1 MPDSLIHT
9 RGPVGSNRGVGT
21 NRAVR
26 ASMAVAARIGAWMP
40 DLTKLPTW
48 ADKRHVYS
56 VVETPRGSRAKLE
69 FDAKL
74 GAFTLSKPLLAGL
87 DLSL

>member
-1 MPDSLIHT
+1 
-9 RGPVGSNRGVGT
+9 
-21 NRAVR
+21 
-26 ASMAVAARIGAWMP
+26 MP
-40 DLTKLPTW
+40 DLRKLPTW
-48 ADKRHVYS
+48 VDKHHVHT

>member
-1 MPDSLIHT
+1 
-9 RGPVGSNRGVGT
+9 
-21 NRAVR
+21 
-26 ASMAVAARIGAWMP
+26 MP
-40 DLTKLPTW
+40 DLRNLPTW
-48 ADKRHVYS
+48 ADKHHVYT

-69 FDAKL
+69 LDAKL